1 MNKIVNKINGK
12 LFELGALMVLKNKG
26 MLSEEEFLKIKRDIE
41 KDYYINLRLD
51 FQN

>member
-12 LFELGALMVLKNKG
+12 LFELGALIALKNKG
-26 MLSEEEFLKIKRDIE
+26 MLSEEEFLKMKKDIE
-41 KDYYINLRLD
+41 RDYYINLRLD